1 MISFFAKH
9 PTASNLLM
17 LFLLVLGVSALPT
30 LERET
35 FPEFAPRELQ
45 ITVPYPGASPED
57 VELAICQRLEDA
69 VDSVNDVD
77 EMICQAV
84 ENSASM
90 TVKMTEKGRFTQ
102 FMDDIKSEV
111 EAIDDFPEQIELPV
125 IRQLGRTDQVVSLA
139 VSGPMSTPD
148 LKAYAEQIKDVLQRL
163 PLVSQV
169 TVNGF
174 SEHQLQ
180 VLVSTQ
186 TLQRHGL
193 SISDISNAIARQSV
207 DLPAGAIETQQRNY
221 LIRFMDQRRTT
232 EELKQLVIIGASD
245 SGGELRLGDIAT
257 IRDTFELDE
266 EKILF
271 NGERAALLQ
280 INKAKSDDTL
290 RVFDAVEAFVEHE
303 QQLAA
308 PGVRL
313 TLTNDN
319 SSIVRSRLQILVY
332 NGLQGLVLV
341 FIVMW
346 LFFKFRFAFWVALGL
361 PVSFLGGLF
370 ILSLLGQSINM
381 ISMVALLI
389 SLGLLM
395 DDAIVIS
402 ENIATH
408 LRNGKSALR
417 AAIDG
422 TKQVMPGVLSSF
434 ATSFAVFVPLAF
446 LSGNM
451 GRVLQVIPVVL
462 IAVLAIS
469 LLEAFLI
476 LPHHLEHALK
486 GRERDNEKLSGFR
499 LRFDNGVEWLR
510 NKALG
515 SVVDLVISWRYLFL
529 GLVVALF
536 LASIGMLAGGHLK
549 RIAFPDIDGDSIE
562 ARLLMPQGTPLW
574 RTEETVAKITDALQR
589 VDNHYTPLQ
598 PQQQKLVRDVTI
610 RYNQNLDANETG
622 THVATISVDLLTAE
636 ERIGRTD
643 DFLNRWRSELG
654 DLPDVISLNFKEP
667 QVGPAGL
674 AIEVRFQGDDMRQLK
689 QASLELQQWLRQY
702 QGVINL
708 SDDLRPGKPEIRLRL
723 KPGSLAFGLDAV
735 TIATQLRAAFFSITA
750 DEVQSGNESYEISVR
765 LDDTGRDQVSDLMD
779 FRILTAAGDQVP
791 LSTVVDVE
799 LEKGYARIQRIQGIR
814 TVTITADVDTEFGN
828 ADQILKATGESFLP
842 GLRERYPDIG
852 IDIEGQAAESGKTGS
867 SMVRGFAIGLVAI
880 FILLSFQFRSYIEP
894 IGVMV
899 AIPLSMIGVIWGHVL
914 MGLEIS
920 MPSIMGAVSLAG
932 IVVNNS
938 ILLVEFLKLRAAE
951 GHTIPEAA
959 KMASRERFRSILLT
973 TLTTTAGMTPLLL
986 ETSLQAQILIP
997 LVTSIVFGL
1006 LAATVLVLLVVPAIF
1021 TVFSDFGWVRV
1032 EREQHHEEP

>member
-1 MISFFAKH
+1 VISFFAKH

-35 FPEFAPRELQ
+35 FPEFAPQELQ
-45 ITVPYPGASPED
+45 ITVAYPGASPED
-57 VELAICQRLEDA
+57 IELAICQRLEDA

-77 EMICQAV
+77 EMRCVAV

-102 FMDDIKSEV
+102 FMDDVKSEV
-111 EAIDDFPEQIELPV
+111 EAIDDFPEQVELPV

-139 VSGPMSTPD
+139 VSGPMSIPD
-148 LKAYAEQIKDVLQRL
+148 LKAYAEQLKDGLQRL

-180 VLVSTQ
+180 VLVSAV

-193 SISDISNAIARQSV
+193 SISDVSNAITRQSV

-232 EELKQLVIIGASD
+232 EELKQLVIIGASG

-257 IRDTFELDE
+257 IHDTFELDE

-370 ILSLLGQSINM
+370 VLSLLGQSINM

-402 ENIATH
+402 ENIATQ

-451 GRVLQVIPVVL
+451 GKVLQVIPVVL

-476 LPHHLEHALK
+476 LPHHLAHAME

-499 LRFDNGVEWLR
+499 LRFDNGIEWLR
-510 NKALG
+510 NQALG
-515 SVVDLVISWRYLFL
+515 SVVDLVITWRYLFL

-574 RTEETVAKITDALQR
+574 RTEETVTKITEALQR
-589 VDNHYTPLQ
+589 VDDHYTPLQ
-598 PQQQKLVRDVTI
+598 PQQQKLVQDVTI
-610 RYNQNLDANETG
+610 RYNRNLDANETG

-636 ERIGRTD
+636 ERVGRTD

-654 DLPDVISLNFKEP
+654 PLPDVISLNFKEP

-674 AIEVRFQGDDMRQLK
+674 AIEVRLQGDDMRQLK

-765 LDDTGRDQVSDLMD
+765 LDDSGRDQVSDLMD
-779 FRILTAAGDQVP
+779 FRILTASGDQVP

-799 LEKGYARIQRIQGIR
+799 LQRGYARIQRIQGIR
-814 TVTITADVDTEFGN
+814 TVTITADVDTKFGN
-828 ADQILKATGESFLP
+828 ADEILKATGENFLP
-842 GLRERYPDIG
+842 EMRERYPHIS
-852 IDIEGQAAESGKTGS
+852 IVIEGQAAESGKTGS

-951 GHTIPEAA
+951 GHSIPEAA

-1006 LAATVLVLLVVPAIF
+1006 LATTVLVLLVVPAIF

-1032 EREQHHEEP
+1032 EREQHPEE

>member
-1 MISFFAKH
+1 VISFFAKH

-35 FPEFAPRELQ
+35 FPEFAPQELQ
-45 ITVPYPGASPED
+45 ITVPYPGATPED

-77 EMICQAV
+77 EMRCQAV
-84 ENSASM
+84 ENSATM

-111 EAIDDFPEQIELPV
+111 EAIDDFPDQVELPV
-125 IRQLGRTDQVVSLA
+125 IRQLARTDQVVSLA

-148 LKAYAEQIKDVLQRL
+148 LKAYADQLKDGLQRL

-180 VLVSTQ
+180 VLVSAV

-207 DLPAGAIETQQRNY
+207 DLPAGSVETQQRNY
-221 LIRFMDQRRTT
+221 LIRFMDQRRTI

-303 QQLAA
+303 QQLAV

-319 SSIVRSRLQILVY
+319 SSIVRSRLQILVS

-451 GRVLQVIPVVL
+451 GKVLQVIPVVL

-515 SVVDLVISWRYLFL
+515 SVVDLVITWRYLFL

-574 RTEETVAKITDALQR
+574 RTEETVTKITEALQR
-589 VDNHYTPLQ
+589 VDDHYTPLQ
-598 PQQQKLVRDVTI
+598 PQQQKLVQDVTI

-622 THVATISVDLLTAE
+622 PHVATISVDLLTAE
-636 ERIGRTD
+636 VRVGRTD

-674 AIEVRFQGDDMRQLK
+674 AIEVRLQGDDMRQLK

-723 KPGSLAFGLDAV
+723 KPGSLAFGLDAA

-765 LDDTGRDQVSDLMD
+765 LDDSGRDQVSDLMD

-799 LEKGYARIQRIQGIR
+799 LGRGFARIQRIQGIR

-842 GLRERYPDIG
+842 GLRERYPHIG
-852 IDIEGQAAESGKTGS
+852 IEIEGQAAESGKTGS

-951 GHTIPEAA
+951 GHSIPEAA

-1021 TVFSDFGWVRV
+1021 TVFSDFGWVTV
-1032 EREQHHEEP
+1032 DREQHHEE